1 MTPIPKWR
9 RQSFGCGL
17 LFRKRRNCAWVGAG
31 FGSAEEIPGR
41 RAFRL
46 GRRVAPTFDET
57 SRLPGTLGLPSQP
70 GSSPAQ
76 FAVVRLPPPT
86 RTTVARRLYIRATA
100 DRPARVPH
108 GSHAASL
115 HLYAVCKFR
124 SGDTSPR
131 RWPRRRESPKADSFL
146 RATALQRRAK
156 RNARR
161 LGSLLGEGASGADGP
176 ASTPNT
182 TERQRAVKSVESVTE
197 RHASAISSAARSRS
211 SSDTSSLGEC
221 M

>member
-1 MTPIPKWR
+1 MTLTPKW
-9 RQSFGCGL
+9 QPLLFGCGL
-17 LFRKRRNCAWVGAG
+17 LFRKLLNCAWIGAG

-124 SGDTSPR
+124 SGDTSPSH
-131 RWPRRRESPKADSFL
+131 WPRRRESPKADSFL

-161 LGSLLGEGASGADGP
+161 RGQRRGRLRKHTQRP
-176 ASTPNT
+176 Y
-182 TERQRAVKSVESVTE
+182 RAVKSVSAVTQ